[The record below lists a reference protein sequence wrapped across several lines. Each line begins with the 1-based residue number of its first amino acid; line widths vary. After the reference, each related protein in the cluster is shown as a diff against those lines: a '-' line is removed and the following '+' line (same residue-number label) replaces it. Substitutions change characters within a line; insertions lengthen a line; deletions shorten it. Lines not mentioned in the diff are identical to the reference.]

1 MGMAAAAKL
10 SRAEG
15 FIPEDVE
22 QKIIDLLRQ
31 YRLPVEIPPSLERTR
46 ILRHMRSDKKFVD
59 STPFFVLVKRIGEVF
74 VYDKLGLDRVEAV
87 LSDRH

>member
-15 FIPEDVE
+15 FISEDVE
-22 QKIIDLLRQ
+22 QKIVDLLRQ
-31 YRLPVEIPPSLERTR
+31 YQLPVNIPPTLRWTR

-59 STPFFVLVKRIGEVF
+59 RTLFFVLVKRIGEVF
-74 VYDKLGLDRVEAV
+74 VYDKLELDKVESVLLDR
-87 LSDRH
+87 H